1 LAERQW
7 GVVSLAQLRALGLP
21 RGAIKHRLAVGRL
34 HGLYRGVY
42 AVGHTALRAEGR
54 RLAAVLACGQG
65 AVLSHVS
72 AAAHWGLLH
81 TAATKT
87 DVTAPATR
95 RGPGG
100 AIRLHRTRSLDARDT
115 TTHEHIPIT
124 TIART
129 LLDLAAAAGEARL
142 ERALAQAH
150 HLRLY
155 DHEAITDVLARANG
169 HRGTGALARATA
181 REDPKWTANDFEAR
195 FLRLVRD
202 AKLPE
207 PLVNH
212 ALDAP
217 DHGHCRPDFLWP
229 AHDLVVETDGWE
241 THGTRIAFVADRR
254 KDAALTAAGYRVVR
268 FSADD
273 VRDRPG
279 TIVAR
284 LATLLYSP
292 ASASL
297 NASSSGSSIE

>member
-1 LAERQW
+1 
-7 GVVSLAQLRALGLP
+7 VSRGQLRGLGFS
-21 RGAIKHRLAVGRL
+21 RGAVEHWLAVGRL

-42 AVGHTALRAEGR
+42 AVGHTALRVEGR
-54 RLAAVLACGQG
+54 RLAAVLACGPG

-81 TAATKT
+81 TASAKI
-87 DVTAPATR
+87 DVSVAANR
-95 RGPGG
+95 RARG
-100 AIRLHRTRSLDARDT
+100 AIRLHRTRSLDVRDT
-115 TTHEHIPIT
+115 TTHEHVPIT

-129 LLDLAAAAGEARL
+129 LLDLAATTNEHRL

-150 HLRLY
+150 HLRVY
-155 DHEAITDVLARANG
+155 DQAAVTDVLARANG
-169 HRGTGALARATA
+169 HRGRAILARAAA
-181 REDPKWTANDFEAR
+181 REDPQWTANDFEAR
-195 FLRLVRD
+195 FLTLVRD

-212 ALDAP
+212 PLDAP

-229 AHDLVVETDGWE
+229 AAGLVVETDGWE
-241 THGTRIAFVADRR
+241 THGTRVAFLADRR

-273 VRDRPG
+273 LRDRPD
-279 TIVAR
+279 TVVAR
-284 LATLLYSP
+284 LATLLYNP
-292 ASASL
+292 ASASR